1 MTQLREFARRS
12 ETFEKLNVQ
21 VVALSV
27 DDQSHAREVWEKVAN
42 RRFRILSDP
51 EAQVIRKY
59 GLLHSSGY
67 SGADI
72 ALRTTILIGPDG
84 REAWRRVSESVPDIP
99 SVDEVLTKITK
110 AQERARGMDSKR

>member
-12 ETFEKLNVQ
+12 EEFEKLGVRL
-21 VVALSV
+21 VAISV
-27 DDQSHAREVWEKVAN
+27 DDQKHAREVWEKVAN
-42 RRFRILSDP
+42 RRFRVLSDP
-51 EAQVIRKY
+51 GAPVIRKY

-99 SVDEVLTKITK
+99 SVDDVLAKITQP
-110 AQERARGMDSKR
+110 QERTRGVDSRR